1 VVGVF
6 IPIGLAI
13 GSLLGGFLPMSLGK
27 LTSQIPGLGIYSSN
41 LIAILFLLSFNT
53 YLPQS

>member
-1 VVGVF
+1 MVGVF